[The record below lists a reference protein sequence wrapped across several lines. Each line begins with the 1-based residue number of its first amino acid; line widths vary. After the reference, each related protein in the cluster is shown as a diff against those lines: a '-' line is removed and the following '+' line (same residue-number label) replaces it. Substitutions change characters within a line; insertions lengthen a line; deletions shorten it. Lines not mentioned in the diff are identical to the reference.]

1 MDLHSVKL
9 KFEAY
14 VVDVNGCRTN
24 IGAPVFSQAIHNL
37 SKFKIFKFKYNSFCI
52 LFVGFS

>member
-37 SKFKIFKFKYNSFCI
+37 SKF
-52 LFVGFS
+52 